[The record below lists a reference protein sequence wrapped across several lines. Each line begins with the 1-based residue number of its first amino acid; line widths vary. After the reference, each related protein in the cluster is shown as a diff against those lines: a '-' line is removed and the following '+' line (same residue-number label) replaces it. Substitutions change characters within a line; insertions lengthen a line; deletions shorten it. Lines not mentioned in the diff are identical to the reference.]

1 MRLAEVSS
9 WVMRRCLNNFM
20 KGMNF
25 MTKFLKRPI
34 SILLAVL
41 MIAGIFTALPLT
53 AYAAP
58 TETLLTTITA
68 TGIEQA
74 SYSTANVA
82 TVSFSYL
89 PDCGSA
95 YLATWGW

>member
-1 MRLAEVSS
+1 MI
-9 WVMRRCLNNFM
+9 N
-20 KGMNF
+20 KI
-25 MTKFLKRPI
+25 KRPL
-34 SILLAVL
+34 SLLLSVL

-68 TGIEQA
+68 TGKEQA

-89 PDCGSA
+89 PDCDSS
-95 YLATWGW
+95 YLATWGWLVGHRQCCRRIYHHQMRIL